1 MAPLLFLA
9 FIVVPIA
16 ELYVLVRVGQQIG
29 VLPTIA
35 ILLVDSLVGAW
46 LLKREGRKAWAAFRR
61 ALDDKRVPAKEVAD
75 GALVLFGGA
84 LLLTPGFLSDVLGLL
99 CVLPPTR
106 AALRGVLTGLVAR
119 RLGVVGLAA
128 GMASSRRRTRVV
140 EGQVVENPE
149 GRPPS
154 GRRPLDG
161 SG

>member
-1 MAPLLFLA
+1 MGPLLLVA

-16 ELYVLVRVGQQIG
+16 ELYVLVQVGQQIG

-61 ALDDKRVPAKEVAD
+61 ALDEKRVPATEVAD
-75 GALVLFGGA
+75 GALVIFGGA

-99 CVLPPTR
+99 CVLPPSR
-106 AALRGVLTGLVAR
+106 AGLRRVLTGLVAR

-128 GMASSRRRTRVV
+128 GMAGRQRSRTRAGDVV
-140 EGQVVENPE
+140 
-149 GRPPS
+149 
-154 GRRPLDG
+154 DG
-161 SG
+161 